1 MKVIFKIVRYFVVT
15 LLVLL
20 ILINAMFIIQSLVSD
35 QEMPLV
41 FGYGKAVV
49 ATGSMEPAIEPG
61 DMIIFHE
68 QENYEVGDI
77 VVFEA
82 ENFVTHRI
90 VETTEN
96 GFITQG
102 DANNTNDGEILRE
115 QMIGKVVFTVPKVG
129 YAVDFLKSPFGIL
142 VLVIGLLALIEV
154 PNLIGR
160 KSKRR

>member
-20 ILINAMFIIQSLVSD
+20 ILINAIFIIQSLVSG
-35 QEMPLV
+35 QEMPLL

-49 ATGSMEPAIEPG
+49 ATGSMEPAIAPG
-61 DMIIFHE
+61 DMIVFHE

-90 VETTEN
+90 VEITEN

-115 QMIGKVVFTVPKVG
+115 QMIGKVVFIVPKVG
-129 YAVDFLKSPFGIL
+129 YVVDFLKSPFGIL

-154 PNLIGR
+154 PNLISR
-160 KSKRR
+160 KSTRR

>member
-1 MKVIFKIVRYFVVT
+1 MKIFLKICRIIVMVI
-15 LLVLL
+15 LLLL
-20 ILINAMFIIQSLVSD
+20 ILINGLTIVQSVVLGRN
-35 QEMPLV
+35 MPMI

-49 ATGSMEPAIEPG
+49 ATGSMEPAIKAG

-68 QENYEVGDI
+68 QADYEVGDI

-90 VETTEN
+90 IDTTEN

-102 DANNTNDGEILRE
+102 DANNVDDGEILRE
-115 QMIGKVVFTVPKVG
+115 QMVGKVVLTIPKVG
-129 YAVDFLKSPFGIL
+129 YAVDFLKSPLGIL
-142 VLVIGLLALIEV
+142 ILIVGLLALIEV
-154 PNLIGR
+154 PNLVGN

>member
-1 MKVIFKIVRYFVVT
+1 MKVIFKIVRYFIVT

-20 ILINAMFIIQSLVSD
+20 ILINAIFIIQRLVSG
-35 QEMPLV
+35 QEMPLA

-49 ATGSMEPAIEPG
+49 ATGSMEPTIEPG
-61 DMIIFHE
+61 DMIVFHE

-90 VETTEN
+90 IETTEN

-102 DANNTNDGEILRE
+102 DANNTDDGEILRE
-115 QMIGKVVFTVPKVG
+115 LVIGKVVFIIPKVG

-142 VLVIGLLALIEV
+142 VMVIGLLVLIEV
-154 PNLIGR
+154 PNLISR

>member
-1 MKVIFKIVRYFVVT
+1 MKVAFKIVRYFVIT
-15 LLVLL
+15 LLALL
-20 ILINAMFIIQSLVSD
+20 ILINAVFIIQSLVSG

-90 VETTEN
+90 VETTED

-115 QMIGKVVFTVPKVG
+115 QMIGKVVFIVPKVG
-129 YAVDFLKSPFGIL
+129 YVVDFLKSPFGIL
-142 VLVIGLLALIEV
+142 ILAIGLLALIEV
-154 PNLIGR
+154 PNLISR
-160 KSKRR
+160 KSRRR

>member
-1 MKVIFKIVRYFVVT
+1 MKVIFKIVRYFIVT

-20 ILINAMFIIQSLVSD
+20 ILINAIFIIQSLVSG
-35 QEMPLV
+35 QEMPLA

-49 ATGSMEPAIEPG
+49 ATGSMEPTIEPG
-61 DMIIFHE
+61 DMIVFHE

-90 VETTEN
+90 VKTTGN

-102 DANNTNDGEILRE
+102 DANNTDDGEILRE
-115 QMIGKVVFTVPKVG
+115 QMIGKVVLTVPKVG
-129 YAVDFLKSPFGIL
+129 HAVDFLKSPFGIL

-154 PNLIGR
+154 PNLISR